1 MKSNVSTVLL
11 FILLILGIAIILY
24 PTVSDYYNSFHQSQ
38 AIASYSEAMM
48 NVSAEDYTKEWNAA
62 TEYNDELRTLPSRFT
77 MTDEQL
83 AYYESLLNI
92 TGSGIMGYI
101 EVPKIKVTLPI
112 YHGTDDAVLQIA
124 IGHIEGSSLPVGG
137 VGTHSVL
144 SGHRGLPS
152 AKLFTDLDQMEV
164 GDIFTMR
171 ILDEVLTYE
180 VDQILIVLPYDLS
193 ALAIDPEQDYCTLV
207 TCTPYGINS
216 HRMLVRGHRI
226 DNEETARSIRIISDA
241 TQIDI
246 VIVAPALAIPMILI
260 LVIILMISTSHRTER
275 RRLKK
280 EDPTNAA
287 QN

>member
-137 VGTHSVL
+137 VGTHMPYADVVVVNMAV
-144 SGHRGLPS
+144 GHGGLC
-152 AKLFTDLDQMEV
+152 V
-164 GDIFTMR
+164 GR
-171 ILDEVLTYE
+171 CDE
-180 VDQILIVLPYDLS
+180 
-193 ALAIDPEQDYCTLV
+193 
-207 TCTPYGINS
+207 
-216 HRMLVRGHRI
+216 HRKRKREGR
-226 DNEETARSIRIISDA
+226 
-241 TQIDI
+241 
-246 VIVAPALAIPMILI
+246 
-260 LVIILMISTSHRTER
+260 RTGR
-275 RRLKK
+275 
-280 EDPTNAA
+280 
-287 QN
+287 